1 MHKKLKRNF
10 RQYKEIDGENNV
22 WISKPS
28 YNARGVG
35 IFCFDQ
41 LKDAYMGNQNNRSM
55 CPKVV
60 QKYIE
65 KPCLINNRKFD
76 IR

>member
-1 MHKKLKRNF
+1 M
-10 RQYKEIDGENNV
+10 
-22 WISKPS
+22 
-28 YNARGVG
+28 
-35 IFCFDQ
+35 
-41 LKDAYMGNQNNRSM
+41 KDAYMGSQNNRSM